1 MNSGQLKIRLTFLRG
16 APRRAYIKL
25 EGGCQMLRAIFL
37 ISLLLLSCSGQNAA
51 AYQPRSENQTAAASR
66 FDHEK
71 GLSTA
76 EYTRLIDR
84 ISESGGYFD
93 TDNLISNERSY
104 LHVLGKMRKLGLSG
118 GAYIGVGPDQNFSYI
133 AQLRPSIAFI
143 VDIRRDNMLQHLF
156 FKALFSTSSN
166 RGEYLCQLVG
176 RAPVA
181 KMEAMTISQI
191 VETIDKT
198 PGDAKYYGMVR
209 QKVLAT
215 VKTFGLKLDE
225 KDLSTIGKIHDQFFA
240 AGLDL
245 KFTSH
250 NRSARPYYPNF
261 RDLLLEKDLTGKQVN
276 YLVTE
281 SDYQFV
287 RQMSNKNLI
296 VPVVGNLAG
305 DKAVAEIGK
314 VLKESGEKLSAFY
327 TSNVEYYLMGDG
339 IFGKFAENLKKVP
352 MDSRTLI
359 IRSIFGGGFGGNLRQ
374 ALPGYYSVQQLQPA
388 EAITKGNLDS
398 YYQLVS
404 KDTIELN

>member
-1 MNSGQLKIRLTFLRG
+1 MNSGQLKIRMTFLRG

-51 AYQPRSENQTAAASR
+51 VYQPWSENQADTSFR
-66 FDHEK
+66 IDPGK
-71 GLSTA
+71 GLSVP
-76 EYTRLIDR
+76 EFSHLIDR

-104 LHVLGKMRKLGLSG
+104 LHVMGKMRKLGLNG
-118 GAYIGVGPDQNFSYI
+118 GAYVGVGPDQNFSYI
-133 AQLRPSIAFI
+133 AQTRPAIAFI

-156 FKALFSTSSN
+156 FKALFSTASN

-181 KMEAMTISQI
+181 KMEAMNIAQI
-191 VETIDKT
+191 IEAIDKT
-198 PGDAKYYGMVR
+198 TADQKYYSTVR
-209 QKVLAT
+209 QKVLAA
-215 VKTFGLKLDE
+215 VKTFGVKLDE
-225 KDLSTIGKIHDQFFA
+225 KDLATIGTIHDQFFT

-276 YLVTE
+276 YLVNE
-281 SDYQFV
+281 ADFQFV
-287 RQMSNKNLI
+287 RQMEVRNLI
-296 VPVVGNLAG
+296 IPVVGNLAG
-305 DKAVAEIGK
+305 EKAVPEIAK
-314 VLKESGEKLSAFY
+314 VLKECGEKLSVFY

-339 IFGKFAENLKKVP
+339 IFGKFADSLKKMPV
-352 MDSRTLI
+352 DGRSVI
-359 IRSIFGGGFGGNLRQ
+359 IRSIFGGGFGLRQ
-374 ALPGYYSVQQLQPA
+374 ALPGYYSAQQLQPV
-388 EAITKGNLDS
+388 ESITKGNIDS

-404 KDTIELN
+404 KDVIDLN